1 MSVEQN
7 FKFWVPATIEK
18 GIPDKKTGKTAW
30 KFKGIAS
37 TADTDTDGENLIPQG
52 FDLSYFLSDGFVNWN
67 HQSKNNP
74 AAIIGE
80 PTFAEIRPEGM
91 YVETELYQN
100 SKVAESVWELGQV
113 LDKSSKTRKLGFSI
127 EGKVLQK
134 DPMDPK
140 RITKAKI
147 TGLAITPSPKNKQ
160 TFADIIK
167 GDISDA
173 AWEYEDAQV
182 TENDLSIE
190 KGLVI
195 DITGENG
202 DRIMVDKSLN
212 INIIKGEVEKVKEEE
227 EEEDEKEKSLDT
239 VAGMPITPSNFS
251 NQNPHFKP
259 DTENLKN
266 ISSENFASEK
276 KNINL
281 KEKFTKSDVYEKIF
295 SEITTD
301 IEKANLIYSLVEKIE
316 QKTNKEMI
324 KKISLDSIQK
334 AFDSL
339 GLNKSMDSDSSP
351 AVADGNSS
359 MEGPTDGLSL
369 DNVMGMYKGMDGC
382 STKQEYLT
390 KAISKGVKK
399 EVAEEALE
407 KAVKSKMIS
416 VSDNDGD
423 EDEDLKKAE
432 EEMNSAKEKF
442 ESLKSKG
449 KQKVEEKTEKVDNA
463 KEEKLEKALTET
475 LTVLKSL
482 AESNNSLQSKI
493 EEQNDTFSK
502 ALEDTQLELRE
513 TKRLLDKTLSEPVGR
528 RSVATSNYL
537 EKGNA
542 SNEMHSDNFDG
553 VVLNLS
559 DKHDSKEFMARLE
572 EKTFE
577 KGQLNQFYG
586 NIMSQC
592 ELGRDY
598 AIATLK
604 TKGVLQR
611 IEKELNIRVHT
622 GDN

>member
-1 MSVEQN
+1 MSIEQN

-91 YVETELYQN
+91 YVEAELYQN

-134 DPMDPK
+134 DPLNEK

-167 GDISDA
+167 GDISDNV
-173 AWEYEDAQV
+173 WEYEETGV
-182 TENDLSIE
+182 TETDLIVE
-190 KGLVI
+190 KGMII

-202 DRIMVDKSLN
+202 DRITVDKFLN
-212 INIIKGEVEKVKEEE
+212 IDIIKSETGK
-227 EEEDEKEKSLDT
+227 EEEDEEDETKKSLDT
-239 VAGMPITPSNFS
+239 AAGAAITPSNFS

-259 DTENLKN
+259 DNKNLKN
-266 ISSENFASEK
+266 NSSESFGSEK
-276 KNINL
+276 INVNL
-281 KEKFTKSDVYEKIF
+281 KDKFTKSEVYERIF
-295 SEITTD
+295 TEITTD
-301 IEKANLIYSLVEKIE
+301 VEKANLIYSLVEKVE
-316 QKTNKEMI
+316 QKTNNEMI

-334 AFDSL
+334 AFESL
-339 GLNKSMDSDSSP
+339 GISKGIESDSSP
-351 AVADGNSS
+351 AIADGNSS

-382 STKQEYLT
+382 STKQDYLS

-416 VSDNDGD
+416 VSDDDD

-442 ESLKSKG
+442 ESLKAKG

-475 LTVLKSL
+475 LSMLKEI

-493 EEQNDTFSK
+493 EEQNVTFSK
-502 ALEDTQLELRE
+502 ALEDTQLELSE
-513 TKRLLDKTLSEPVGR
+513 TKKLLDKTLSEPVGR
-528 RSVATSNYL
+528 RSVSTQGYL

-542 SNEMHSDNFDG
+542 SREMAADDFDG
-553 VVLNLS
+553 TVLNLS
-559 DKHDSKEFMARLE
+559 DPEDSKTFMKALE

-611 IEKELNIRVHT
+611 IEKDLNIRVHT
-622 GDN
+622 GQN